1 MKDLWAVFS
10 FNILK
15 ILKTKLVMIA
25 LPVIFVTSFILNFV
39 FAMAIKNTIGLSITY
54 VFTIIFA
61 IIILVL
67 LNITSIGTGFV
78 NDQAT
83 GIQGLMI
90 RRGVKKGSIL
100 YSKVLANK
108 VITLTYIVLTFL
120 MYLTFLNTA
129 KPMGYEI
136 LLDGFI
142 YGIFALIPLDILFS
156 GFVVLVA
163 TLSFKLKA
171 ILPLG
176 VITGVFSCL
185 YWIFGP
191 LMLLISSNY
200 QTSDAITIYNQM
212 QVVDMEN
219 SVKKSDKNLI
229 TDLRADY
236 QKFNKFFAKLKDKS
250 LAIFSFKIDPT
261 SEFAKTYLNNYE
273 ESFPEPEKTPLYF
286 TMDIQ
291 NIFDWNSDSSVVK
304 YEPEIM
310 FANKILQGRE
320 ETLRWLK
327 EDYFSNFDLYKED
340 GVEVIV
346 SKSKDESGRNAFDI
360 AQEALTDNL
369 YLKFINAIIFK
380 SDNVNERTQNFN
392 ESWYSAKTEVANT
405 GTKQLQSIIANIDT
419 DTSEDLKTIFS
430 DYPKQVNEVLE
441 LFKNIIDKEFNF
453 AIKMENSFGSSSS
466 SSGSSNGRE
475 LKVYYDEND
484 SKSIWIDSDVR
495 EKINAVDYGFKSNA
509 GLVIKST
516 DVLASGEYVGL
527 LFSKLFELPA
537 ATRAQGIDIIDGWQ
551 AQVKFNPIIY
561 FFEMTILSGRDD
573 FYYDTIGSQMSLMP
587 FVNTRM
593 PIVVDALGNQKDEN
607 NNPIAPLATNLT
619 MRTNDRALN
628 ITAAYLGFIFLGL
641 VFLALAYLPYRV
653 NVYKKGVE

>member
-1 MKDLWAVFS
+1 M
-10 FNILK
+10 
-15 ILKTKLVMIA
+15 
-25 LPVIFVTSFILNFV
+25 
-39 FAMAIKNTIGLSITY
+39 
-54 VFTIIFA
+54 
-61 IIILVL
+61 
-67 LNITSIGTGFV
+67 
-78 NDQAT
+78 
-83 GIQGLMI
+83 
-90 RRGVKKGSIL
+90 
-100 YSKVLANK
+100 
-108 VITLTYIVLTFL
+108 
-120 MYLTFLNTA
+120 
-129 KPMGYEI
+129 
-136 LLDGFI
+136 
-142 YGIFALIPLDILFS
+142 
-156 GFVVLVA
+156 
-163 TLSFKLKA
+163 
-171 ILPLG
+171 
-176 VITGVFSCL
+176 
-185 YWIFGP
+185 
-191 LMLLISSNY
+191 
-200 QTSDAITIYNQM
+200 
-212 QVVDMEN
+212 
-219 SVKKSDKNLI
+219 
-229 TDLRADY
+229 
-236 QKFNKFFAKLKDKS
+236 
-250 LAIFSFKIDPT
+250 
-261 SEFAKTYLNNYE
+261 
-273 ESFPEPEKTPLYF
+273 
-286 TMDIQ
+286 
-291 NIFDWNSDSSVVK
+291 
-304 YEPEIM
+304 
-310 FANKILQGRE
+310 
-320 ETLRWLK
+320 
-327 EDYFSNFDLYKED
+327 
-340 GVEVIV
+340 
-346 SKSKDESGRNAFDI
+346 
-360 AQEALTDNL
+360 
-369 YLKFINAIIFK
+369 
-380 SDNVNERTQNFN
+380 
-392 ESWYSAKTEVANT
+392 
-405 GTKQLQSIIANIDT
+405 QSIIANIDT